1 MSPPLSLT
9 VDCGLYDRTLPL
21 AQGIIRPSGLSLEWS
36 SLPPHELFD
45 LVLEENIPSADK
57 RLKYAN
63 AGSNRFVCL
72 PIFLS
77 RMFRHSALF
86 VRKDSA
92 LMPEQLR
99 GKRIGVSNY
108 AMIAATHTALI
119 VDRMKILYYHRKMRS

>member
-1 MSPPLSLT
+1 
-9 VDCGLYDRTLPL
+9 VEFAAAARTLKYPVGEMSL
-21 AQGIIRPSGLSLEWS
+21 AYWSFLS
-36 SLPPHELFD
+36 
-45 LVLEENIPSADK
+45 A
-57 RLKYAN
+57 